1 MLRREYKKG
10 DLPTHGTLESLRST
24 RGKKEKIGGARSTD
38 PGQTTEGRSSRGD
51 GHDSALGG
59 IQLGFLRNPATAP
72 GGVRT
77 IICGAS
83 KRKPGVSN
91 EERPTKKPRNT
102 RLIIDMLLH
111 NGTQR
116 KPIKA
121 LLDTGC
127 SIALI
132 NQKTVD
138 KWGIQKK
145 KHKEARTIESF
156 TGATIQGAGQYYTK
170 PLCLQHRK
178 HFSQEVFEI
187 SPMEEG
193 IDVFLPFKWIEQ
205 HPPQG
210 TWESEEIRFNS
221 ARCLENCGKFTTDFS
236 LTWDDTVAT
245 NPEASLIGYV
255 STASD
260 QPLENVPMEFRQYL
274 GIMSQEAADAL
285 PEHRPYD
292 CKIDL
297 KEGATAPWGPI
308 YPLSEVE
315 LQTLREWLK
324 EMEKNGKIRRS
335 TSPTGSP
342 ILFIPKPN
350 GRGLRLCVDYRRLNA
365 VTIPSRYPLPLMQEL
380 QDRVQGAR
388 YFTKMD
394 LKNGFNLIRIRDGDE
409 WKTAFRTR
417 YGLYEFNVMPFGLT
431 NTPSTFQD
439 MMNHIQSDVLDIG
452 VLAYMDNILVYA
464 KTEKEHDTLVKT
476 VLERLQQN
484 GLAVSPEKCVWKAEE
499 VEFLG
504 YIIGRNGVSMSQDK
518 VEAILSWNSPTS
530 VKETQSVLGFAN
542 FYRRFIQDYS
552 RIARPMMELTKK
564 SKTKWEWTS
573 EAETAFNELKHWFTT
588 APVLGHFDAANPVII
603 ETDASDFAR
612 GAVLSQ

>member
-1 MLRREYKKG
+1 
-10 DLPTHGTLESLRST
+10 
-24 RGKKEKIGGARSTD
+24 
-38 PGQTTEGRSSRGD
+38 
-51 GHDSALGG
+51 
-59 IQLGFLRNPATAP
+59 
-72 GGVRT
+72 
-77 IICGAS
+77 
-83 KRKPGVSN
+83 
-91 EERPTKKPRNT
+91 
-102 RLIIDMLLH
+102 MLLH
-111 NGTQR
+111 DGTQR
-116 KPIKA
+116 KPIKV

-132 NQKTVD
+132 NQKTID

-170 PLCLQHRK
+170 PLRLQHRK
-178 HFSQEVFEI
+178 HFSWEVFEI

-210 TWESEEIRFNS
+210 AWESEEIRFNS
-221 ARCLENCGKFTTDFS
+221 ARCLENCGKFTTNDFS

-245 NPEASLIGYV
+245 NPEAGLIGHV
-255 STASD
+255 SAVCD
-260 QPLENVPMEFRQYL
+260 QPLEDVPMEFRQYL

-324 EMEKNGKIRRS
+324 EMEKTGKIRRS
-335 TSPTGSP
+335 TSPAGSP
-342 ILFIPKPN
+342 ILFVPKPN
-350 GRGLRLCVDYRRLNA
+350 GRGLRLCVDYRGLNA
-365 VTIPSRYPLPLMQEL
+365 VTIPNRYPLPLMQEL
-380 QDRVQGAR
+380 QDRVQGAQ

-417 YGLYEFNVMPFGLT
+417 YGLYEFNVMPFRLT
-431 NTPSTFQD
+431 NAPSTFQD
-439 MMNHIQSDVLDIG
+439 MMNHILSDVLDIG
-452 VLAYMDNILVYA
+452 VLAYMDDILVYA

-504 YIIGRNGVSMSQDK
+504 YIIGRNGVNMSQDK

-530 VKETQSVLGFAN
+530 VKETQSFLGFAN

-552 RIARPMMELTKK
+552 
-564 SKTKWEWTS
+564 
-573 EAETAFNELKHWFTT
+573 
-588 APVLGHFDAANPVII
+588 
-603 ETDASDFAR
+603 
-612 GAVLSQ
+612 